1 MGKIAFI
8 FPGQGSQHAGMGKDL
23 ANHFAQAR
31 ETFDVADLALEAKL
45 STLCFDGP
53 EEDLQLTANTQPALL
68 ATSIAAYRVLSSHG
82 VTPDFVAGHS
92 LGEYSALV
100 AAGSLDLADA
110 LRLVR
115 LRGELMQEAVPFGL
129 GAMAAIIGIDAEIV
143 ARACTDA
150 AEGEVCS
157 PANFNTPTQTV
168 IAGHADAIERA
179 MTLCKERGARKTILL
194 KVSAPF
200 HCALM
205 KPAQNGMFAPLTQA
219 PFNDLKTPLV
229 NNVEAREIATG
240 ADAREGLVRQITAP
254 VRWTESV
261 TAMISKGVSTF
272 IELGPKKVLLGLVK
286 SIDRD
291 VALLNVED
299 VASLEATLE
308 GLK

>member
-8 FPGQGSQHAGMGKDL
+8 FPGQGSQHAGMGKEL
-23 ANHFAQAR
+23 ADRFDEAR
-31 ETFDVADLALEAKL
+31 EVFETADLALESKL
-45 STLCFDGP
+45 STLCFIGP
-53 EEDLQLTANTQPALL
+53 EEELQLTANTQPALL
-68 ATSIAAYRVLSSHG
+68 TTSIAACRVLRSRG
-82 VTPDFVAGHS
+82 IQPDFVAGHS

-110 LRLVR
+110 VRLVR

-129 GAMAAIIGIDAEIV
+129 GAMAAIIGIDAEAV
-143 ARACTDA
+143 AGACVDA

-168 IAGHADAIERA
+168 IAGHAGAIERA
-179 MTLCKERGARKTILL
+179 IALCKERGARKTVLL

-200 HCALM
+200 HCALL
-205 KPAQNGMFAPLTQA
+205 KPAQNGMAVPLSQA
-219 PFNDLKTPLV
+219 TFNDLLTPLI
-229 NNVEAREIATG
+229 NNVDATEVTVG
-240 ADAREGLVRQITAP
+240 AEAREGLVRQITAP

-261 TAMISKGVSTF
+261 STMISRGVTTF
-272 IELGPKKVLLGLVK
+272 IELGPRKVLLGLVK

-299 VASLEATLE
+299 AASLEATLE
-308 GLK
+308 RLK